1 MAILNN
7 SNAISSGVV
16 VYDINNSLRLR
27 SSASAYLSRTGGTS
41 TNVYKGTWSFWVKRG
56 QLGTKQRLFEGKTAN
71 SDTGVMS
78 IEFLADDTFYLGGWD
93 SGWRI
98 TSQVFRDPSAWYH
111 FVVAVDTTQATANN
125 RMLVYVNGT
134 QITSFSTTTNPA
146 QNATFGLNNNSAALL
161 IGKDSYGIN
170 WYVDGYIAET
180 YFIDGQALTPSSFGE
195 TDTTTGS
202 WKPKAYSGTYGN
214 NGYYLKFS
222 DIALTSGSNAGLGKD
237 FSGNGNYFNTNN
249 ISVTAGVTYDAMIDS
264 PTLTSATVANYATFN
279 PLNPVPATGYGSGVT
294 FSNANLTVAQSN
306 GAGGSGASTIR
317 PNTGKVYFE
326 MVGTGSIG
334 SGVGLVGAYNEGSN
348 YFYYRSDGSFIGGTG
363 GSGSTYAAGDI
374 IQIAIDFDAGKAW
387 CGKNNTWQ
395 ASGNPSAGTNPFATF
410 TANLPYSAVGAFD
423 NVTPSAF
430 TFTVNFGQRPFTYT
444 PPTGFTGW
452 NTYNLPD
459 STIKKGNTVM
469 DATTYTGTGASLSV
483 TNAGAF
489 KPDFVWVKGRSGAT
503 DHAWYDSVRG
513 TTKQLES
520 NTQTAETTE
529 ATGLTAFG
537 TSGFTV
543 GSLAQMNT
551 SAATYVGWQW
561 QAGQGSTTTGTGTG
575 GITSVTQSVNAT
587 AGFSIVTYTG
597 SGSNGTVTHGLGV
610 APKMII
616 VRIRNGT
623 TNNWR
628 VYNSSLTSAAYFLYL
643 NGTQAEGSDST
654 LWNSTAPT
662 SSVFSL
668 GTNGDVN
675 ASTYNYVAY
684 CWAEIAGFSKFGSY
698 VGNANADGPFIYTGF
713 RPKFVMFKR
722 TDSTGS
728 WEIQDTSRSDYNVIS
743 KELYANLS
751 DAEYNDIY
759 NNSDFLSNGFKIR
772 SGASSGNNN
781 PSGGTII
788 YMAFAENP
796 FKNANAR

>member
-1 MAILNN
+1 
-7 SNAISSGVV
+7 
-16 VYDINNSLRLR
+16 
-27 SSASAYLSRTGGTS
+27 
-41 TNVYKGTWSFWVKRG
+41 
-56 QLGTKQRLFEGKTAN
+56 
-71 SDTGVMS
+71 
-78 IEFLADDTFYLGGWD
+78 
-93 SGWRI
+93 
-98 TSQVFRDPSAWYH
+98 
-111 FVVAVDTTQATANN
+111 
-125 RMLVYVNGT
+125 
-134 QITSFSTTTNPA
+134 
-146 QNATFGLNNNSAALL
+146 
-161 IGKDSYGIN
+161 
-170 WYVDGYIAET
+170 
-180 YFIDGQALTPSSFGE
+180 
-195 TDTTTGS
+195 
-202 WKPKAYSGTYGN
+202 
-214 NGYYLKFS
+214 
-222 DIALTSGSNAGLGKD
+222 
-237 FSGNGNYFNTNN
+237 
-249 ISVTAGVTYDAMIDS
+249 
-264 PTLTSATVANYATFN
+264 
-279 PLNPVPATGYGSGVT
+279 
-294 FSNANLTVAQSN
+294 
-306 GAGGSGASTIR
+306 
-317 PNTGKVYFE
+317 
-326 MVGTGSIG
+326 
-334 SGVGLVGAYNEGSN
+334 
-348 YFYYRSDGSFIGGTG
+348 
-363 GSGSTYAAGDI
+363 
-374 IQIAIDFDAGKAW
+374 
-387 CGKNNTWQ
+387 
-395 ASGNPSAGTNPFATF
+395 
-410 TANLPYSAVGAFD
+410 
-423 NVTPSAF
+423 
-430 TFTVNFGQRPFTYT
+430 
-444 PPTGFTGW
+444 
-452 NTYNLPD
+452 
-459 STIKKGNTVM
+459 M

-543 GSLAQMNT
+543 GALAQMNT

-684 CWAEIAGFSKFGSY
+684 CWSEIAGFSKFGKY
-698 VGNANADGPFIYTGF
+698 TGNGSTDGVFVYLGF
-713 RPKFVMFKR
+713 RPKYLMIKTTNQVNEWIVV
-722 TDSTGS
+722 DSARA
-728 WEIQDTSRSDYNVIS
+728 TSNVIGNYLLAS
-743 KELYANLS
+743 TSA
-751 DAEYNDIY
+751 AEDSGYTLV
-759 NNSDFLSNGFKIR
+759 DFVSNGFKMR
-772 SGASSGNNN
+772 NSFGGWNGSGENL
-781 PSGGTII
+781 I

-796 FKNANAR
+796 FKNALAR